1 MFSRPSPLLIS
12 TIGFSHAVAFQVLF
26 SSTFLGKD
34 MIISLSLLSALFF
47 ILFFSFIPLLITSS
61 HPLPVIKKKKKTQN
75 ILSIN
80 MLRSPAHTYLIH
92 PLFIMLKK
100 PCQLMSFGW
109 APTLKQGCTM
119 ICFHHSSFPLSYKS
133 TQILFLFA
141 HCYHHDPF
149 SPFSITVHTRWN
161 ESESTTHYQ
170 PVNTR
175 NLRIITKTTHHPSS
189 PAPLS
194 SNYLLLIGLERTHYS
209 NSITWALIFS
219 PSL

>member
-1 MFSRPSPLLIS
+1 MRLLFKFCFLLLFWVRIWL
-12 TIGFSHAVAFQVLF
+12 SHSLF
-26 SSTFLGKD
+26 
-34 MIISLSLLSALFF
+34 SLLSSLFYF
-47 ILFFSFIPLLITSS
+47 SHLFLFWSLLRIHSLFS
-61 HPLPVIKKKKKTQN
+61 KKKKKTQN

-161 ESESTTHYQ
+161 ESESTTHYP